1 MGRQDTKFPKLREL
15 FFIESVFFLKNR
27 SATYATLHRVTH
39 YLVPKILSPAS
50 PKPGMM

>member
-1 MGRQDTKFPKLREL
+1 MNP
-15 FFIESVFFLKNR
+15 VFFNR
-27 SATYATLHRVTH
+27 CRKKAPGWQPGASFKPFSNDAD